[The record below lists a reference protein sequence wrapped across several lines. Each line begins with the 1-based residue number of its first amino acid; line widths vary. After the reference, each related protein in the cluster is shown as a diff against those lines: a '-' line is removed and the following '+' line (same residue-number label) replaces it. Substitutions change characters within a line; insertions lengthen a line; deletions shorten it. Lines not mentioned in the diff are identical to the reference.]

1 MTHTMGTKLQRNDFF
16 YTFANITSNDF
27 TTMTLPDDFIT
38 STRRLMGDSLFDT
51 LVCGLEAQPI
61 VSIRL
66 NGLKCDPEHTAV
78 SGGGRVVPW
87 CREGRYLDIR
97 PNFTFDPLLHAGVY
111 YVQEASSMFVS
122 HVVRSVVDLP
132 VTMLDL
138 CAAPGGKSIA
148 VREALPSGSLLISN
162 EPIRNRANILAENL
176 QKQGHRDV
184 IVTNNY
190 PRDFRRSGVTFD
202 VVLADVPCSGEGMF
216 RKDDGAVADWSMKK
230 VEACSQLQRDIVSD
244 IWPCL
249 RPGGYLIYSTC
260 TFNSLED
267 EQNVEW
273 IVRTLGAT
281 LIDVPAEKSW
291 NITPALGCDIP
302 AYRFLPGK
310 TEGEGLFMAV
320 LRKNGTAEA
329 TTVSK
334 PENKKRKER
343 KQFKED
349 IPAIEIPLNDSARYV
364 LRRKD
369 DVTRAVPRAWAAV
382 YDAVSKSLNVL
393 HAGVELYREKGHNML
408 PCQSLALSAET
419 DLSRFVCRETDYA
432 TAIAYL
438 RNEAVRLPE
447 DTPRGI
453 VLLTW
458 MGHPLGFVK
467 NLGNRA
473 NNLYPTEWK
482 IKSTHAPQTPEQ
494 IIIEPTIEK

>member
-1 MTHTMGTKLQRNDFF
+1 
-16 YTFANITSNDF
+16 
-27 TTMTLPDDFIT
+27 MTLPDDFIT
-38 STRRLMGDSLFDT
+38 STRRLMGDGLFDT
-51 LVCGLEAQPI
+51 LARGLAAQPT

-66 NGLKCDPEHTAV
+66 NSLKCDPVRTAV
-78 SGGGRVVPW
+78 CGGCRVVPW

-122 HVVRSVVDLP
+122 HVVRSVVDRP

-148 VREALPSGSLLISN
+148 VREALPPGSLLISN
-162 EPIRNRANILAENL
+162 EPIRTRANILAENL

-184 IVTNNY
+184 VVTNNY
-190 PRDFRRSGVTFD
+190 PRDFRRSGLTFD
-202 VVLADVPCSGEGMF
+202 LILTDVPCSGEGMF
-216 RKDDGAVADWSMKK
+216 RKDEGAVADWSMKK
-230 VEACSQLQRDIVSD
+230 VESCSQLQRDIVSD

-273 IVRTLGAT
+273 IARTLGAT
-281 LIDVPAEKSW
+281 SVVVPTEESW

-320 LRKNGTAEA
+320 LRKNETAEDTA
-329 TTVSK
+329 VSK
-334 PENKKRKER
+334 PENRKRKER
-343 KQFKED
+343 KQAKED
-349 IPAIEIPLNDSARYV
+349 IPAIDIPLNDAASYV
-364 LRRKD
+364 LRRQG
-369 DVTRAVPRAWAAV
+369 DVIRAIRREWAAP
-382 YDAVSKSLNVL
+382 YDAAAKSLNVL
-393 HAGVELYREKGHNML
+393 HAGVELYREKGRNML
-408 PCQSLALSAET
+408 PCQSLALSTEI

-438 RNEAVRLPE
+438 RNEAVRLSE

-473 NNLYPTEWK
+473 NNLYPSEWK

-494 IIIEPTIEK
+494 IIIESK